1 MNNNGSV
8 MNGLHKISGKIAEA
22 ARQPNPPPPP
32 QTDNPWAE
40 SPVAPPTSPLPPRET
55 TVPPPVP
62 APEAAPQEAPAPTV
76 KQQTRSI
83 LGDALLKRYE
93 DFLKTR
99 RDLAARIVR
108 ETAMLRTRQE
118 ELDREAEKIRRS
130 LAQLEEFEKTANSA
144 DESVDPGNQALF
156 AAECRKIEHLRLELF
171 RITEQTGQLTDGKKT
186 DGKKADTLDL
196 LSVLDSLTFSQMAR
210 AGFAFLFP
218 LLVVIVLAG
227 LFLAAAI
234 ILSFNGMFV
243 W

>member
-40 SPVAPPTSPLPPRET
+40 SPVAPPLAPLPTQEK

-62 APEAAPQEAPAPTV
+62 VPAVPQQEAPAPI

-108 ETAMLRTRQE
+108 ETEMLRTRQE

-130 LAQLEEFEKTANSA
+130 LAQLEEVEKTANST
-144 DESVDPGNQALF
+144 DESVDPGNQTLF

-171 RITEQTGQLTDGKKT
+171 RIAEQAGQLTDGKKT

-196 LSVLDSLTFSQMAR
+196 LSILDSLTFSQMAR

-218 LLVVIVLAG
+218 LLAV
-227 LFLAAAI
+227 LFLAVLFLSAAI